1 MSSQASK
8 YEKMTQREHVLAR
21 PDTYIGDIEPTKEK
35 MWIYDQEKIVKEEII
50 FTPAF
55 LKIFDEVLVNAR
67 DASVNDKTCDT
78 IKVEYNK
85 EEGYISVWNNGD
97 NGIPVEEHPKHK
109 ILVPSMIFGEM
120 LTSSNYND
128 TEKRTT
134 GGKNGLGSKVCS
146 IFSNSF
152 IVEIIDAKNKKKF
165 VQKWSNNMSEVSKA
179 KVSDSAIKKSH
190 VKVTFYPDL
199 KRFGLEALDD
209 THLKLFYRRCIDMA
223 GTTDNKVK
231 VYFNDTKI
239 EVNNFKNY
247 IDLYFKGKNTRQ
259 YV

>member
-85 EEGYISVWNNGD
+85 
-97 NGIPVEEHPKHK
+97 
-109 ILVPSMIFGEM
+109 
-120 LTSSNYND
+120 
-128 TEKRTT
+128 
-134 GGKNGLGSKVCS
+134 
-146 IFSNSF
+146 
-152 IVEIIDAKNKKKF
+152 
-165 VQKWSNNMSEVSKA
+165 
-179 KVSDSAIKKSH
+179 
-190 VKVTFYPDL
+190 
-199 KRFGLEALDD
+199 
-209 THLKLFYRRCIDMA
+209 
-223 GTTDNKVK
+223 
-231 VYFNDTKI
+231 
-239 EVNNFKNY
+239 
-247 IDLYFKGKNTRQ
+247 
-259 YV
+259 